1 MSLYSQIDELES
13 QNKTLRERVRQLES
27 EYERIWFE
35 LRDAIK
41 RPDNRPKLDPETVA
55 EIRRF
60 GRTAGLSNQEL
71 ADMYSVNRSTIS
83 RIRRRIYHKDVA

>member
-1 MSLYSQIDELES
+1 MSAFLERS
-13 QNKTLRERVRQLES
+13 AQNLWDQVQRLQQENR
-27 EYERIWFE
+27 E
-35 LRDAIK
+35 LRAK
-41 RPDNRPKLDPETVA
+41 LDNRKKLDEETVA

-60 GRTAGLSNQEL
+60 GRTAGLTDQEL